1 MIHFKSVSK
10 HYNNKKVTAIEGV
23 NLHIKPKEFVS
34 IIGRSGAG
42 KTTLARLLIG
52 QERATSGQII
62 VGGWDITNIK
72 NFEIPYLRRQIGV
85 VFQDFNLLET
95 KTVEEN
101 VAFALEVAGVPQKK
115 IKQIVYPVLKIVG
128 LEGKESRYPH
138 ELSGGEVQR
147 VAIARALAHRPKVLI
162 ADEPTG
168 NLDTIN
174 AQEIIDLLKKI
185 NEFGTTV
192 ILMTHD
198 KDIVNNLRKRVVVM
212 QKGQVVSDQEEGKY
226 TL

>member
-1 MIHFKSVSK
+1 MIHFKNISK
-10 HYNNKKVTAIEGV
+10 IYPGNVFAVKDI

-42 KTTLARLLIG
+42 KTTLARLLIA
-52 QERATSGQII
+52 QESASKGSVVI
-62 VGGWDITNIK
+62 GGWDITSIK
-72 NFEIPYLRRQIGV
+72 PYEIPYLRRQIGV
-85 VFQDFNLLET
+85 VFQDFNLLSN
-95 KTVEEN
+95 KTVFEN
-101 VAFALEVAGVPQKK
+101 VSYALEVSGMAQNK
-115 IKQIVYPVLKIVG
+115 IKIVVDPILKIVG
-128 LEGKESRYPH
+128 LANKAARYPH
-138 ELSGGEVQR
+138 EVSGGELQR

-174 AQEIIDLLKKI
+174 SQEILDLLLKI

-198 KDIVNNLRKRVVVM
+198 KDIVNLIKKRVIVM
-212 QKGQVVSDQEEGKY
+212 QDGEIISDKEEGKY

>member
-1 MIHFKSVSK
+1 MIHFKNVSK
-10 HYNNKKVTAIEGV
+10 VYGDEMAALKGV
-23 NLHIKPKEFVS
+23 NLHIRPKEFVS

-42 KTTLARLLIG
+42 KSTLAKLLIA
-52 QERATSGQII
+52 QERASEGQII
-62 VGGWDITNIK
+62 VGGWDITRIK
-72 NFEIPYLRRQIGV
+72 NDEIPYLRRQIGV
-85 VFQDFNLLET
+85 VFQDFNLLAN

-101 VAFALEVAGVPQKK
+101 VSFALDVSGMPKKK
-115 IKQIVYPVLKIVG
+115 IEQVVQPILKIVG
-128 LEGKESRYPH
+128 LQGKERRYPD
-138 ELSGGEVQR
+138 EISGGEMQR
-147 VAIARALAHRPKVLI
+147 VAIARALAHRPKIFI

-174 AQEIIDLLKKI
+174 AQEIVDLLRKI

-198 KDIVNNLRKRVVVM
+198 RDIVNNLRRRVIVM
-212 QKGQVVSDQEEGKY
+212 DQGQVVKDLESGKY

>member
-10 HYNNKKVTAIEGV
+10 LYGKNIAAVKDISIHN
-23 NLHIKPKEFVS
+23 KPKEFVS
-34 IIGRSGAG
+34 IIGRCGAG
-42 KTTLARLLIG
+42 KTTLAKLLIG
-52 QERATSGQII
+52 QEKATSGQLI

-72 NFEIPYLRRQIGV
+72 NYEIPFLRRQIGV
-85 VFQDFNLLET
+85 VFQDFNLLEN

-101 VAFALEVAGVPQKK
+101 VAFALEVAGVKSQN
-115 IKQIVYPVLKIVG
+115 IKQIVDPILKIVG
-128 LEGKESRYPH
+128 LAGKGGRYPH
-138 ELSGGEVQR
+138 EISGGEVQR
-147 VAIARALAHRPKVLI
+147 VAIARALAHRPKILI

-198 KDIVNNLRKRVVVM
+198 KDTVNNLRKRVIVM
-212 QKGQVVSDQEEGKY
+212 QKGEVISDKEEGKY

>member
-10 HYNNKKVTAIEGV
+10 LYGKNIAAVKDISI
-23 NLHIKPKEFVS
+23 HIKPKEFVS

-42 KTTLARLLIG
+42 KTTLAKLLIG
-52 QERATSGQII
+52 QEKATSGQII

-72 NFEIPYLRRQIGV
+72 NYEIPFLRRQIGV
-85 VFQDFNLLET
+85 VFQDFNLLEG

-101 VAFALEVAGVPQKK
+101 VAFALEVAGVKSK
-115 IKQIVYPVLKIVG
+115 NIKQIVDPILKIVG
-128 LEGKESRYPH
+128 LQGKGGRYPH
-138 ELSGGEVQR
+138 EISGGEVQR
-147 VAIARALAHRPKVLI
+147 VAIARALAHRPKILI

-198 KDIVNNLRKRVVVM
+198 KDTVNNLRKRVIVM
-212 QKGQVVSDQEEGKY
+212 QKGEVISDKEEGKY

>member
-1 MIHFKSVSK
+1 MIHFKNVSK
-10 HYNNKKVTAIEGV
+10 LYGNDSTALKGV
-23 NLHIKPKEFVS
+23 NLHIRPKEFVS

-42 KTTLARLLIG
+42 KSTLAKLLIA
-52 QERATSGQII
+52 QERPTEGQIV
-62 VGGWDITNIK
+62 VGGWDITKIK
-72 NFEIPYLRRQIGV
+72 RDEIPFLRRQIGV
-85 VFQDFNLLET
+85 VFQDFNLLGN

-101 VAFALEVAGVPQKK
+101 VSFALEVAGMPKAK
-115 IKQIVYPVLKIVG
+115 ILQVVQPVLKIVG
-128 LEGKESRYPH
+128 LAGKERRYPD
-138 ELSGGEVQR
+138 EISGGEMQR
-147 VAIARALAHRPKVLI
+147 VAIARALAYRPKIFI

-174 AQEIIDLLKKI
+174 AQEIVDLLKKI

-198 KDIVNNLRKRVVVM
+198 RDVVNNLRRRVIVMEHGEVVN
-212 QKGQVVSDQEEGKY
+212 DLEAGKY

>member
-1 MIHFKSVSK
+1 MIHFKNVSK
-10 HYNNKKVTAIEGV
+10 IYGEEMAALRGV
-23 NLHIKPKEFVS
+23 SLHIRPKEFVS

-42 KTTLARLLIG
+42 KSTLAKLLIA
-52 QERATSGQII
+52 QEKASEGQII
-62 VGGWDITNIK
+62 VGGWDITSIK
-72 NFEIPYLRRQIGV
+72 NDEIPFLRRQIGV
-85 VFQDFNLLET
+85 VFQDFNLLGN

-101 VAFALEVAGVPQKK
+101 VSFALEVSGMQRKK
-115 IKQIVYPVLKIVG
+115 IDQVVQPILKIVG
-128 LEGKESRYPH
+128 LEGKERRYPD
-138 ELSGGEVQR
+138 EISGGEMQR
-147 VAIARALAHRPKVLI
+147 VAIARALAHRPKIFI

-174 AQEIIDLLKKI
+174 AQEIVELLRKI

-198 KDIVNNLRKRVVVM
+198 RDMVNNLRRRVIVM
-212 QKGQVVSDQEEGKY
+212 EQGQVVKDIEGGKY